1 MLFRMKTIK
10 YNLLCGSLIALL
22 LGCATTLK
30 PWVFQEVKEGM
41 DRTQVV
47 KLIGD
52 PDRVESKDGA
62 EFLYYSYH
70 DDYNPASGTGIQ
82 EHQAKRSMKTRN
94 YVVKMV
100 DGKVQSSKEL
110 PSSSTL

>member
-1 MLFRMKTIK
+1 MKTMK
-10 YNLLCGSLIALL
+10 YILSCGSLIALL

-30 PWVFQEVKEGM
+30 PWVFHEVKEGM
-41 DRTQVV
+41 DRAQVE
-47 KLIGD
+47 KLIGE
-52 PDRVESKDGA
+52 PDRVESKGEA

-70 DDYNPASGTGIQ
+70 EDYNPATGAGIQ
-82 EHQAKRSMKTRN
+82 GHQAKRSMKTRN